1 MPKNRSIR
9 TPEPNSG
16 KYIKPKAVIEE
27 TPDQQP
33 PVFSLQYL
41 QQGYSLAE
49 CDKEEAA
56 AFAQM
61 LARLSQ
67 MKWADIK
74 TAARHGLGFEKIARN
89 ALKPPIPSHITD
101 DVNFIA
107 FRFSGMKP
115 MVGYREGVIFHV
127 LWLDRSFSL
136 YAH

>member
-1 MPKNRSIR
+1 MPKNRPLR
-9 TPEPNSG
+9 LPEPNSG
-16 KYIKPKAVIEE
+16 KHIKPKAVIEE
-27 TPDQQP
+27 TSDQRS

-41 QQGYSLAE
+41 QNGYSLAE

-61 LARLSQ
+61 LGKLSQ

-74 TAARHGLGFEKIARN
+74 TSSRHGLGFEKIARN
-89 ALKPPIPSHITD
+89 ALKVSIPNHVTE

-115 MVGYREGVIFHV
+115 MVGYREGVIFHI
-127 LWLDRSFSL
+127 LWLDRLFSL
-136 YAH
+136 YDH